1 MYVQDAKVL
10 TYDTQGLKKTSV
22 VGIVEAKIMRRKRM
36 SRKLDDLNKR
46 LVKRIKSWLK
56 TEIKQ
61 YKATYELVDEK
72 HIDDPYKEIHFG
84 RKECAIG
91 LKRMISIWE
100 KELK

>member
-1 MYVQDAKVL
+1 L
-10 TYDTQGLKKTSV
+10 TYSKCYV
-22 VGIVEAKIMRRKRM
+22 INGIPADPTITIKIKEIQMKNNP
-36 SRKLDDLNKR
+36 DDLNKR
-46 LVKRIKSWLK
+46 LVKRIKKWLK

-61 YKATYELVDEK
+61 YKSTYELVDEK